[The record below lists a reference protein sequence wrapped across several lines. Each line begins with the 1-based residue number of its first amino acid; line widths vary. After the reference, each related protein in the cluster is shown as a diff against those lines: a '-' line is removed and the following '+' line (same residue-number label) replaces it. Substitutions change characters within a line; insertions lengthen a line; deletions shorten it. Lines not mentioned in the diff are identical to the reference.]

1 MINDDALVELAKYCA
16 RACHV
21 LKDVTQGR
29 DVDSL
34 SGPSRK
40 AIEDLERYVDLLHH
54 SLSTIT
60 NDIRTMR
67 NIESVASERRNRVHD
82 LPECHPGSTDDYLI
96 RQRMGLREI
105 LRILDVRGR
114 EFTNPTISK
123 LPQGNVA
130 LDDGHAVSEI
140 KQHVQRSAD
149 TETSTDVST
158 LVRRFLSLY
167 TTPP

>member
-1 MINDDALVELAKYCA
+1 M
-16 RACHV
+16 
-21 LKDVTQGR
+21 LKEVTQGR

-67 NIESVASERRNRVHD
+67 NIESVVSERRDGVHG
-82 LPECHPGSTDDYLI
+82 LPECHPGFTDDYLI
-96 RQRMGLREI
+96 RRRTELQKI
-105 LRILDVRGR
+105 LRILDVRDR
-114 EFTNPTISK
+114 QFTSPTISK
-123 LPQGNVA
+123 LPQRDVA
-130 LDDGHAVSEI
+130 PDDGHAVSEI
-140 KQHVQRSAD
+140 EEHVQRSTD
-149 TETSTDVST
+149 TETLTDVST

-167 TTPP
+167 STPP